1 MKAFKLVVT
10 GAGHVGSQVLSDAA
24 KLGLFAEIAVIDT
37 AESVAR
43 GEALDQLQATG
54 VSTLTAVDV
63 HAGTAADYRDADI
76 VICAAGPSLI
86 PDPNDPSGE
95 PDRRLLTTTNSAV
108 VRQVMAEIS
117 EQTRQAVVIFIT
129 NPLDTVVYIAENEF
143 GYPAGQ
149 VFGTGT
155 MLDSARLRQL
165 VAAWCGVGPASVQG
179 YMMGEHGLS
188 AFPVLSRLSVGG
200 LRWSELPQHFPSCEA
215 MSAEQ
220 VRRRVVRAA
229 YDVFNAKGWTN
240 AGVAQSAVLLARNVL
255 LDERV
260 VAPVSSTLR
269 GEYGHDGDVALSVPS
284 VIGRGGILTRLPV
297 GLDEWETQA
306 LESTVAAIQQSMA
319 DAHTGR

>member
-1 MKAFKLVVT
+1 MKSNKLVVT
-10 GAGHVGSQVLSDAA
+10 GAGHVGSQVLADAM
-24 KLGLFAEIAVIDT
+24 KIGLFGEIAVIDT
-37 AESVAR
+37 EEGVAR

-54 VSTLTAVDV
+54 IVSMSAVNV
-63 HAGTAADYRDADI
+63 HAGTAVDYRDADI
-76 VICAAGPSLI
+76 VICAAGPSVI
-86 PDPNDPSGE
+86 PDPDNPTAE
-95 PDRRLLTTTNSAV
+95 PDRTLLTEANSRV
-108 VRQVMAEIS
+108 VRQVMGEIA

-155 MLDSARLRQL
+155 MLDSARLRQI
-165 VAAWCGVGPASVQG
+165 VAGWCQVGPSSVQG
-179 YMMGEHGLS
+179 CMMGEHGHS
-188 AFPVLSRLSVGG
+188 AFPVLSRLTVGG
-200 LRWSELPQHFPSCEA
+200 VRWPELPHYFPSCHALTPEN
-215 MSAEQ
+215 
-220 VRRRVVRAA
+220 VRRQVVKSA

-260 VAPVSSTLR
+260 VNPVCSTLR

-284 VIGRGGILTRLPV
+284 LIGREGVLSRLPV
-297 GLDEWETQA
+297 TLDEWESNA
-306 LESTVAAIQQSMA
+306 LEATVASIQQTMA